1 MWHIQDS
8 NRSHGSVP
16 KKIVKIAAAIN
27 RGRIPDEFEN
37 VIPSSFETEE
47 DYTMEAGVSPTYVGK
62 RSNPAWCVELVL
74 NDGMT
79 ISSQCI
85 IFDLNGDFY
94 E

>member
-1 MWHIQDS
+1 
-8 NRSHGSVP
+8 
-16 KKIVKIAAAIN
+16 
-27 RGRIPDEFEN
+27 
-37 VIPSSFETEE
+37 
-47 DYTMEAGVSPTYVGK
+47 MEAGVSPTYVGK